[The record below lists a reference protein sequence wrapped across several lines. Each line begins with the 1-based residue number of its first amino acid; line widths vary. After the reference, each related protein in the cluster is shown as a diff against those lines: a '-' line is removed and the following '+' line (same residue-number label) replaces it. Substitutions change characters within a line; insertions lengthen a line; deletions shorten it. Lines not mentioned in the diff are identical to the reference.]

1 MSTAAALLTE
11 AAPSAVTPTAPDG
24 GAADPV
30 IAAAVAPAAP
40 ASTGKWYDGMQDA
53 ELKGYVENKGW
64 KTPEDAMASY
74 RGLERLVGVDK
85 IPMPKGDDDKEGY
98 ERVYAALGRPAK
110 AEDYKLPVPDGMDR
124 TFASQAEAKFHELG
138 LSAKQASALAEWNNE
153 FLATQMKGQ
162 QESAALQTEQDVTA
176 LKREWGPAAFDENIA
191 LGRKAAQEFE
201 ITPHIDKLEQA
212 LGTKATL
219 ELLSRIGRGLT
230 EHTFEGGKTT
240 AGFGMTPE
248 AAKAEIAQLQ
258 GSLSK
263 PGDKEFM
270 ALYLAG
276 DSKAL
281 ARMERLQKIAYG
293 Q

>member
-1 MSTAAALLTE
+1 MSTVTTLLTE
-11 AAPSAVTPTAPDG
+11 APAAAAAPVAPDG

-30 IAAAVAPAAP
+30 IAAAVAPVPPAA
-40 ASTGKWYDGMQDA
+40 TGKWYDGMQDA
-53 ELKGYVENKGW
+53 DLKSYVETKGW

-74 RGLERLVGVDK
+74 RGLEKLVGVEK

-124 TFASQAEAKFHELG
+124 TFATSAEAKFHELG

-153 FLATQMKGQ
+153 YLATHMQSQ

-230 EHTFEGGKTT
+230 EHTFEGGQTT

-248 AAKAEIAQLQ
+248 SAKAEITQLT
-258 GSLSK
+258 GSPVK

-270 ALYLAG
+270 ASYLAG
-276 DSKAL
+276 EPKAL
-281 ARMERLQKIAYG
+281 ARMERLQKIAHG